1 MTVTFQREQLF
12 PGFDEA
18 QKLLQLHWE
27 EIAPYQDLFRLDPRV
42 EVYQALQDND
52 ALAIVTAR
60 DDGKLVGYFIMFCQ
74 RHPHY
79 ASTKVAVED
88 IKFLDQKYRGG
99 TGLKMIKFAER
110 LARQLGCK
118 VIFQRS
124 KAKSEH
130 GPMYARL
137 GYDLIDEVYA
147 KRLDREDAHGD

>member
-1 MTVTFQREQLF
+1 MTVTFQHEKLF

-18 QKLLQLHWE
+18 NKLLQAHWE
-27 EIAPYQDLFRLDPRV
+27 EIAPYQDLFKLEPSV
-42 EVYQALQDND
+42 EAYQALEKAG

-60 DDGKLVGYFIMFCQ
+60 DDGVLVGYFIMFC
-74 RHPHY
+74 RPHPHY
-79 ASTKVAVED
+79 KSVMVAVED
-88 IKFLDQKYRGG
+88 IKFLSPNYRGV
-99 TGLKMIKFAER
+99 TGLKMIKFAEQ